1 MARDSYRAST
11 DSIAAARGRD
21 NAIRT
26 IASAAV
32 AAPATKI
39 ATKLLSIGTPA
50 VVRASRTATRA
61 AAAELPTVRAIAFML
76 VATPVSPASTSAT
89 TNAGSAPYPRLM

>member
-11 DSIAAARGRD
+11 DSVAALRGRE
-21 NAIRT
+21 NAIST

-32 AAPATKI
+32 TAPPTKM
-39 ATKLLSIGTPA
+39 AMKLLSIGKRVPGM
-50 VVRASRTATRA
+50 VRPSRTATSA
-61 AAAELPTVRAIAFML
+61 AAVELPTVRAIAFML

-89 TNAGSAPYPRLM
+89 TNAGSAP